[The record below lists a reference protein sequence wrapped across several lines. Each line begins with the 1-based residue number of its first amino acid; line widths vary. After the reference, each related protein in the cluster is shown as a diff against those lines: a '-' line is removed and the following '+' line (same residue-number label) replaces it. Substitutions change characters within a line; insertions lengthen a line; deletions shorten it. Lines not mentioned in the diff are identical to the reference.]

1 MGKGKKT
8 KGQGASPKITSPVN
22 KLKHSKSK
30 ESKPSLIY
38 FLGIGAVVAMA
49 SVAIA
54 MGVKWY
60 FTPTLAT
67 PLNLPTVINDE
78 MTKTSQYEERLWGS
92 YR

>member
-8 KGQGASPKITSPVN
+8 KGASPKIASPVS

-38 FLGIGAVVAMA
+38 IIGVGVVVAMA

-54 MGVKWY
+54 IGVKWY

-67 PLNLPTVINDE
+67 PLNLPPVINDE
-78 MTKTSQYEERLWGS
+78 MTKASQYEERLWGS

>member
-8 KGQGASPKITSPVN
+8 KAASPKITSSVN

-30 ESKPSLIY
+30 ESKRSLIY
-38 FLGIGAVVAMA
+38 FIGIGGVVAMA

-67 PLNLPTVINDE
+67 PLNLPSVINDE
-78 MTKTSQYEERLWGS
+78 MTKASQYEERLWGS